1 MKKVNSKGYFF
12 AALFLGLVGGV
23 AQAGPIRGKSLI
35 FFGLFYLTALSTS
48 IGIVE
53 AILCDRSR

>member
-1 MKKVNSKGYFF
+1 MKKVNCKGYFF

-35 FFGLFYLTALSTS
+35 FFWPFF
-48 IGIVE
+48 I
-53 AILCDRSR
+53 

>member
-35 FFGLFYLTALSTS
+35 FFFFGLFLSDSAEYLNRY
-48 IGIVE
+48 
-53 AILCDRSR
+53 C

>member
-1 MKKVNSKGYFF
+1 MKKVNSKSYFF

-35 FFGLFYLTALSTS
+35 FLAFFYLTVLSTS

>member
-35 FFGLFYLTALSTS
+35 FLAFFLSDSAEYLNRY
-48 IGIVE
+48 
-53 AILCDRSR
+53 C